1 MDVYLIK
8 DISKKSLF
16 KGYGRLKIA
25 IFEQI
30 AVTLCILAAGLLLTG
45 AGLPD
50 GVALFEKGDYR
61 EARQVLNR
69 AVAEAPDDPQAHFYL
84 GRTCLAL
91 EEALPAL
98 PYFEKAIQLDP
109 ENAAYYFWLG
119 VTHWALLDLDR
130 ELAAYDQALGIDPQF
145 LPAHVYAGHNQLD
158 RGQWADALGHY
169 VTVLQAVP
177 AHPEAL
183 YNAGVALK
191 ALDREEEAVA
201 VWRRYLQH
209 HRAGS
214 LAVDA
219 VRNLNAAGDFSYRAF
234 AVGKRL
240 VVGPSPGFQKS
251 SLRLDAQLAETLD
264 EIGRIIQANNML
276 TFQIVTFVLNN
287 PDLAAQRAKKIK
299 DYITVNFPEVS
310 LQRMRISWFGQG
322 EDIQMDGMHY
332 ELDASVNLFTV
343 KNGGEVP

>member
-8 DISKKSLF
+8 DISKISLF
-16 KGYGRLKIA
+16 KGYGRLKDA
-25 IFEQI
+25 ICGQI
-30 AVTLCILAAGLLLTG
+30 AVTLGILAVGLLLTG

-61 EARQVLNR
+61 EARKVLDE
-69 AVAEAPDDPQAHFYL
+69 AVAQAPDDPQAHFYL

-91 EEALPAL
+91 EEALPAV
-98 PYFEKAIQLDP
+98 PHFEKAIQLDP

-119 VTHWALLDLDR
+119 VAHWALLDLDR
-130 ELAAYDQALGIDPQF
+130 ELAAYDQALAIDPQF

-177 AHPEAL
+177 EHPEAL

-191 ALDREEEAVA
+191 ALKRDEEAVA

-209 HRAGS
+209 HRSGS

-234 AVGKRL
+234 VIGKRFI
-240 VVGPSPGFQKS
+240 VGPSPGFK
-251 SLRLDAQLAETLD
+251 AQSVMIVPQLKETID
-264 EIGRIIQANNML
+264 EIGPIMQDNPHLLLHIVSYVENNAE
-276 TFQIVTFVLNN
+276 
-287 PDLAAQRAKKIK
+287 LAEQRAKALKR
-299 DYITVNFPEVS
+299 TVLAGFPDLS
-310 LQRMRISWFGQG
+310 SQRLRVSWFG
-322 EDIQMDGMHY
+322 EPETIQSADEAHGLSESLHF
-332 ELDASVNLFTV
+332 FTD
-343 KNGGEVP
+343 NAGGSDQ